1 MVQHFFSGP
10 LSLKNKTAA
19 CTGAQILPNGGIQ
32 GYYQFGGWGPCW
44 VNFRSLPQP
53 TWGNEFKT
61 LWIRVFGAGHIV
73 NLKVDPATQ
82 KENPAAFKNYNYDR
96 KFDFRNDQADPTISM
111 AGTFDNGVFDIRTPD
126 LLDFYLRNIR
136 TWGGVTLSVSTSRN
150 EQIGAESV
158 VTNSSVFKYT
168 IQVFSPLIVDL
179 QSQGWPRTIPAGKSG
194 VRMNLLTPDRYEPT
208 GWVNGTE
215 AAFLL
220 KNDLRI
226 GTSLNRDHLFIE
238 QDTCAGIVSSN
249 GFESLRC
256 LDKDANGKIDQRDP
270 AFRKLR
276 LFFDYDSDAVVDEG
290 EVRTLGDVAITQ
302 LPLDYQTLSEAEG
315 LRDGNDLRY
324 FAELQSADGS
334 RARGKLIDIYLG
346 VEGH

>member
-1 MVQHFFSGP
+1 
-10 LSLKNKTAA
+10 
-19 CTGAQILPNGGIQ
+19 
-32 GYYQFGGWGPCW
+32 
-44 VNFRSLPQP
+44 
-53 TWGNEFKT
+53 
-61 LWIRVFGAGHIV
+61 
-73 NLKVDPATQ
+73 VDPATQ
-82 KENPAAFKNYNYDR
+82 KENPAAFRNYNYDR

-150 EQIGAESV
+150 EQIGGESV

-179 QSQGWPRTIPAGKSG
+179 HSTGLPKTLPAGKSG
-194 VRMNLLTPDRYEPT
+194 VRMNLLHPDRFEPT

-215 AAFLL
+215 AAFLFKREL
-220 KNDLRI
+220 PVGAKITR
-226 GTSLNRDHLFIE
+226 SHLFIE
-238 QDTCAGIVSSN
+238 QDSCGGMVAAN
-249 GFESLRC
+249 GFESLSC
-256 LDKDANGKIDQRDP
+256 LDRDANGQIDRRDP
-270 AFRKLR
+270 AFRDLR

-290 EVRTLGDVAITQ
+290 EIRTLGDVAISQ

-324 FAELQSADGS
+324 FTDLQSAEGS

-346 VEGH
+346 VETRQ